1 MDSKPY
7 GINQIVIKKG
17 DQVVQF
23 PVAQALEF
31 EERIVSG
38 ELSGDDGLQAVS
50 AYTNGVT
57 WKLKKGG
64 IPLAAYALMTGRTV
78 QATGSTPNT
87 VETLASGGVG
97 KRMPYFEI
105 YGKSLG
111 DGADD
116 IWVHIINA
124 KITEGIKGTLAE
136 KEFWISEMGG
146 IALDWEKVIH
156 ETAAS
161 LPEDGTPPAFT
172 LMPSPADG
180 ATGVAVSANVV
191 LTFSNALA
199 YGAED
204 AIILTTAAGVP
215 VACARTINAARTIV
229 TLDPNSNLSAAT
241 DYLVIVP
248 NVTDEF
254 DQALTDT
261 VINFTT
267 A

>member
-1 MDSKPY
+1 MSKPY
-7 GINQIVIKKG
+7 GINQIKIKKG
-17 DQVVQF
+17 DQVVQL
-23 PVAQALEF
+23 PVAQSLEF

-38 ELSGDDGLQAVS
+38 ELPGDDGLQAV
-50 AYTNGVT
+50 AAHTNGVT
-57 WKLKKGG
+57 WKLKAGG
-64 IPLAAYALMTGRTV
+64 ISLDAYALMTDRTV
-78 QATGSTPNT
+78 TETGTTPN
-87 VETLASGGVG
+87 VVRTLESGGVG

-111 DGADD
+111 DGDD
-116 IWVHIINA
+116 DAWIHIINA
-124 KITEGIKGTLAE
+124 KITEGVKGTMGD
-136 KEFWISEMGG
+136 KEFFVSEIGG
-146 IALDWEKVIH
+146 MALDWEKIEH
-156 ETAAS
+156 ETATS
-161 LPEDGTPPAFT
+161 LPTGGTPPAFT
-172 LMPSPADG
+172 LSPSPADA

-254 DQALTDT
+254 DQALADT
-261 VINFTT
+261 VVNFQT

>member
-1 MDSKPY
+1 
-7 GINQIVIKKG
+7 
-17 DQVVQF
+17 VVRT
-23 PVAQALEF
+23 LE
-31 EERIVSG
+31 
-38 ELSGDDGLQAVS
+38 
-50 AYTNGVT
+50 
-57 WKLKKGG
+57 
-64 IPLAAYALMTGRTV
+64 
-78 QATGSTPNT
+78 
-87 VETLASGGVG
+87 SGGVG

-111 DGADD
+111 DGDD
-116 IWVHIINA
+116 DAWIHIINA
-124 KITEGIKGTLAE
+124 KITEGVKGTMGD
-136 KEFWISEMGG
+136 KEFFVSEIGG
-146 IALDWEKVIH
+146 MALDWEKIEH

-161 LPEDGTPPAFT
+161 LPTGGTPPAFT
-172 LMPSPADG
+172 LSPSPADA

-254 DQALTDT
+254 DQALT
-261 VINFTT
+261 TT
-267 A
+267 IIDFQTA